1 MEPQSYT
8 YPLYAKILHIGMAAF
23 GIAAFSTGEFAE
35 GGSNSWGYLIH
46 AYLGLSLATFV
57 LMRAIPGIVGSGPL
71 RFSGWS
77 PFSRGQWTRARE
89 DLRSLLLFRVPDRGM
104 HEGLAGLTQAFG
116 LLVFGWMGLTG
127 TGLFFL
133 AGGSEGAL
141 FEVVEEV
148 HEIGEALIPL
158 YLTLHV
164 GSVIAHSMA
173 GNPIWK
179 RMWKFRQN
187 PGQEPI
193 RNPAEGDHDLV

>member
-1 MEPQSYT
+1 
-8 YPLYAKILHIGMAAF
+8 
-23 GIAAFSTGEFAE
+23 
-35 GGSNSWGYLIH
+35 
-46 AYLGLSLATFV
+46 
-57 LMRAIPGIVGSGPL
+57 
-71 RFSGWS
+71 
-77 PFSRGQWTRARE
+77 
-89 DLRSLLLFRVPDRGM
+89 M

-127 TGLFFL
+127 SGLFLL
-133 AGGSEGAL
+133 AGGSESAF

-173 GNPIWK
+173 GNPIWR
-179 RMWKFRQN
+179 RMWNFRQN
-187 PGQEPI
+187 PSQEPI